1 MTPGEVRQLVGVRL
15 PQAGQEIWNR
25 CSEHER
31 TAAARWRV
39 WLRASGQRKQ
49 QSLTAS
55 AKQFA
60 DLVQVMHHAA
70 RLFQHLSPRIGRL
83 IKGPPQYL
91 EHQPIIVIAKT
102 LYRAAFGSRRLHG
115 RRARE
120 TQVVVGTWVLY
131 RLRSAISACP

>member
-1 MTPGEVRQLVGVRL
+1 MTPGEVRHLVGDRL

-39 WLRASGQRKQ
+39 WLRATGYRAVRRRVPRASGQRKQ

-55 AKQFA
+55 AKQLA

-70 RLFQHLSPRIGRL
+70 RLFQHPSPRIGRL

-91 EHQPIIVIAKT
+91 EHLPIIVIAKT
-102 LYRAAFGSRRLHG
+102 L
-115 RRARE
+115 
-120 TQVVVGTWVLY
+120 
-131 RLRSAISACP
+131 